1 MCERAEIYKLM
12 GRIERDLVKYDISEL
27 NSEDYLFKV
36 ENTFDVSNSI
46 VKILNYICV
55 EENRSL
61 LIFVPRL
68 KILVTNLQDESYIL
82 ESGNY
87 HNLNEILAKFKE
99 Y

>member
-1 MCERAEIYKLM
+1 MCERADIYKLM
-12 GRIERDLVKYDISEL
+12 VRIERDLMKYDIAEL

-36 ENTFDVSNSI
+36 ENSFGVSNSI

-55 EENRSL
+55 EENRNL

-68 KILVTNLQDESYIL
+68 KILVTNLQEESYIL
-82 ESGNY
+82 ESANY
-87 HNLNEILAKFKE
+87 HKLNAILGKFKE